1 MKWIIFGF
9 VVLNVIPVIGQIL
22 HPATDRMDSLFYALD
37 TTPSNYRV
45 IQIADDLLQMIDTS
59 KSSKVLYD
67 VYRTKGL
74 SQSKTGDLHAALASQ
89 QAAHQIAYQLQDSFL
104 IAQSSY
110 SIGRIQ
116 YLLGQLELAHQHF
129 QTAVDYLKLQDSL
142 GKIVANTP
150 LEEWSITYET
160 QMAKNQA
167 AIQQREIE
175 TLKQEKK
182 LNHLSNFFIISLLML
197 ALMVSSFFFVRNR
210 MKRKLAESELRN
222 QKLVA
227 QQFRQELQGKQK
239 DLTNLAL
246 EIARKNELF
255 IKTNKTLLEIDLESL
270 PAEQRRK
277 LQQLIQFNTNQ
288 LRINEDLEEL
298 LVNIEQ
304 VNTDFFEKL
313 NKLAP
318 ELTPSEK
325 QICAFLRLNLS
336 NKEIAS
342 IRNISPKSV
351 EMARYRLRK
360 KLPIQTGDDIYQ
372 FIQSI

>member
-1 MKWIIFGF
+1 MIAKWIIIGF
-9 VVLNVIPVIGQIL
+9 VVLTVTPVTGQI
-22 HPATDRMDSLFYALD
+22 PPQAQDRIDSLFHALD
-37 TTPSNYRV
+37 TPLSQYRSFNP
-45 IQIADDLLQMIDTS
+45 ITHPDSTYWYLNAYLKWQDDLHKIAADT
-59 KSSKVLYD
+59 LPED
-67 VYRTKGL
+67 W
-74 SQSKTGDLHAALASQ
+74 
-89 QAAHQIAYQLQDSFL
+89 
-104 IAQSSY
+104 
-110 SIGRIQ
+110 
-116 YLLGQLELAHQHF
+116 
-129 QTAVDYLKLQDSL
+129 SL
-142 GKIVANTP
+142 TD
-150 LEEWSITYET
+150 ET
-160 QMAKNQA
+160 QMSNKQA
-167 AIQQREIE
+167 AEQQREIE
-175 TLKQEKK
+175 ALKQEKK
-182 LNHLSNFFIISLLML
+182 LTHLSNYFIISLLML
-197 ALMVSSFFFVRNR
+197 ALMLSSFFFVRNR

-227 QQFRQELQGKQK
+227 QQFRRELQGKQK

-255 IKTNKTLLEIDLESL
+255 IKTNQTLLEIDLDSL
-270 PAEQRRK
+270 PVKQRK
-277 LQQLIQFNTNQ
+277 KIQQLIQFNANQ

-318 ELTPSEK
+318 DLSPSEK

-360 KLPIQTGDDIYQ
+360 KLPIHTGDDIYA